1 MKTDN
6 SILEN
11 ARYRLNL
18 IIIALFCSTTLA
30 PCVLF
35 FFTGK
40 GESIWLII
48 FIIVSYLFSL
58 IPKHFYDKWQLSS
71 NLKMY
76 HILKV
81 HVFKRFATNGDI
93 TNKILRRKFPLH
105 RNVKNY
111 ASLVGK
117 LEETYTV
124 EKAHSVLFIFCLLTS
139 IYAFHV
145 GAVGTGGLL
154 FWGNIVFN
162 LYPNFLQ
169 QYNRIRYKK
178 VIKQFQKTN

>member
-1 MKTDN
+1 MKIEKTADEQN
-6 SILEN
+6 LEK

-40 GESIWLII
+40 GQLIWLVI
-48 FIIVSYLFSL
+48 FLIVTYLFSL
-58 IPKHFYDKWQLSS
+58 IPKYWYRRWQLSA
-71 NLKMY
+71 NLSIYRK
-76 HILKV
+76 LKV
-81 HVFKRFATNGDI
+81 HLFKKFATNGDV

-105 RNVKNY
+105 RNVKNRD
-111 ASLVGK
+111 SLAEK
-117 LEETYTV
+117 LAETYIV

-139 IYAFHV
+139 AHAF
-145 GAVGTGGLL
+145 AMKDIGTGILL
-154 FWGNIVFN
+154 TLGNIVFN

-169 QYNRIRYKK
+169 QYNRIRY
-178 VIKQFQKTN
+178 QKLIH